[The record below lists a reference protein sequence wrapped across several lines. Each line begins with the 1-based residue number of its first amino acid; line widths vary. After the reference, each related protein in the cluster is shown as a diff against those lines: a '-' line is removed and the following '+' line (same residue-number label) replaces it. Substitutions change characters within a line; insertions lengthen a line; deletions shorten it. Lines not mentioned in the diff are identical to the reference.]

1 MDEKA
6 LGGRIAA
13 LRKEKGYS
21 QEYVA
26 EQVGVS
32 RQAVSKWEQD
42 QSAPDTY
49 NLITLAELF
58 GVTVDFLA
66 TGQSPSPVP
75 SPVPTEENRPRNAE
89 MPTRRVVGYILLG
102 CGIVGLLIG
111 LVLSLVVAAVGLL
124 LTLGGILCLTVRKH
138 LALVLIWTYWGI
150 GLLGLGSLTGIS
162 LLAVFHPGAY
172 ASGISLRLL
181 VGWGFWV
188 VTFSVALLSVWL
200 TRRHRSSRSK

>member
-49 NLITLAELF
+49 NLIALAELF

-75 SPVPTEENRPRNAE
+75 TPVPTEENRPRNAE

-162 LLAVFHPGAY
+162 LWRSFTRGPTRAGSACGSWSAGAFG
-172 ASGISLRLL
+172 S
-181 VGWGFWV
+181 
-188 VTFSVALLSVWL
+188 
-200 TRRHRSSRSK
+200 